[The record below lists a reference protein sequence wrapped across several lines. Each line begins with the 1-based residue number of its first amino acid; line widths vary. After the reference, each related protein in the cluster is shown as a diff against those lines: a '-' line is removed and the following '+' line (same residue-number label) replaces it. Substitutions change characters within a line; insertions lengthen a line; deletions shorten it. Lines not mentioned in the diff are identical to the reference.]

1 MAISKIGKALYLQRV
16 ILILPGFSLN
26 LPQAVRVDPS
36 TGCALLLLATARQGA
51 GRGFLS
57 YN

>member
-36 TGCALLLLATARQGA
+36 TGRALLLLATARQGA